1 MINTASI
8 IHAIELADKEVH
20 PLDKSRFIEKVA
32 QVGLDIASQEV
43 LQCYTRLRA
52 LYRSNIALLEDDIDE
67 YEYDYVEVLEGS
79 QSPTCV
85 GDGPDSVPRKRQRV
99 TEDGACIV
107 TEHGE
112 ETAHLT
118 HVSK

>member
-1 MINTASI
+1 M
-8 IHAIELADKEVH
+8 ADEEVH

-52 LYRSNIALLEDDIDE
+52 LYRSNISLLEDDIDE
-67 YEYDYVEVLEGS
+67 YEYDYVEVLEGRG
-79 QSPTCV
+79 QGSPTGV

-107 TEHGE
+107 TEHEE